1 MFWGVL
7 MISND
12 FFNSFISIYRP
23 YIKLTQPILDRYDIH
38 TGQWLV
44 LKDIAQFQPTTLVNI
59 SYRRSIEKPTTRKF
73 IKVLLEKELITFTTG
88 NDKRQKW
95 LSLTK
100 DGMQLF
106 NAINKEVN
114 EIQSE
119 IIKKSGINEQQL
131 SKIIESMSIIYE
143 TILKESQE

>member
-1 MFWGVL
+1 
-7 MISND
+7 MINNK

-23 YIKLTQPILDRYDIH
+23 YIKLTQPILERHNIH

-59 SYRRSIEKPTTRKF
+59 SYRRAIEKPTARKF
-73 IKVLLEKELITFTTG
+73 IKVLLERELISYTTG

-95 LSLTK
+95 LSLTEE
-100 DGMQLF
+100 GRQF
-106 NAINKEVN
+106 FETINKEVN
-114 EIQSE
+114 EIQDE
-119 IIKKSGINEQQL
+119 IIEKSGINEQQL
-131 SKIIESMSIIYE
+131 TDITNSMSIIYE

>member
-1 MFWGVL
+1 
-7 MISND
+7 MINNK

-23 YIKLTQPILDRYDIH
+23 YIKLTQPILERHNIH

-59 SYRRSIEKPTTRKF
+59 SYRRAIEKPTARKF
-73 IKVLLEKELITFTTG
+73 IKVLLERELISYTTG

-95 LSLTK
+95 LSLTEESR
-100 DGMQLF
+100 QF
-106 NAINKEVN
+106 FETINKEVN
-114 EIQSE
+114 EIQDE
-119 IIKKSGINEQQL
+119 IIEKSGINEQQL
-131 SKIIESMSIIYE
+131 TEITNSMSIIYE

>member
-1 MFWGVL
+1 

-95 LSLTK
+95 LRRRH
-100 DGMQLF
+100 
-106 NAINKEVN
+106 AI
-114 EIQSE
+114 I
-119 IIKKSGINEQQL
+119 
-131 SKIIESMSIIYE
+131 
-143 TILKESQE
+143 

>member
-1 MFWGVL
+1 
-7 MISND
+7 MINNK

-23 YIKLTQPILDRYDIH
+23 YIKLTQPILERHNIH

-59 SYRRSIEKPTTRKF
+59 SYRRAIEKPTARKF
-73 IKVLLEKELITFTTG
+73 IKVLLERELISYTTG

-95 LSLTK
+95 LSLTEK
-100 DGMQLF
+100 GRQLF
-106 NAINKEVN
+106 ETINKEVN
-114 EIQSE
+114 KIQNE
-119 IIKKSGINEQQL
+119 IIEKSGINEQQL
-131 SKIIESMSIIYE
+131 TEITNSMSIIYE

>member
-1 MFWGVL
+1 

-44 LKDIAQFQPTTLVNI
+44 LKDIAQFQLTTLVNI

-95 LSLTK
+95 LSLTEE
-100 DGMQLF
+100 GMQLF

-119 IIKKSGINEQQL
+119 IIKKSGVNEQQL

>member
-1 MFWGVL
+1 MAC
-7 MISND
+7 I
-12 FFNSFISIYRP
+12 
-23 YIKLTQPILDRYDIH
+23 
-38 TGQWLV
+38 
-44 LKDIAQFQPTTLVNI
+44 KDIAQFQPTTLVNI

-95 LSLTK
+95 LSLTEE
-100 DGMQLF
+100 GMQLF

-119 IIKKSGINEQQL
+119 IIKKSGVNEQQL

>member
-1 MFWGVL
+1 
-7 MISND
+7 MINNK

-23 YIKLTQPILDRYDIH
+23 YIKLTQPILERHNIH

-59 SYRRSIEKPTTRKF
+59 SYRRAIEKPTARKF
-73 IKVLLEKELITFTTG
+73 IKVLLERELISYTTG

-95 LSLTK
+95 LSLTEK
-100 DGMQLF
+100 GRQF
-106 NAINKEVN
+106 FETINKEVN
-114 EIQSE
+114 EIQDE
-119 IIKKSGINEQQL
+119 IIEKSGINEQQL
-131 SKIIESMSIIYE
+131 TEITNSMSIIYE